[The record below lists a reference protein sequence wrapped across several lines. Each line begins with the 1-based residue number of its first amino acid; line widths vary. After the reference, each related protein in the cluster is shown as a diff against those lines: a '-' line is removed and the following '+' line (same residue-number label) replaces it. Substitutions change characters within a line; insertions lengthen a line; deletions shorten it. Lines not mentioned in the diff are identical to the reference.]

1 MGEITQVVDSIETQP
16 EFLSVLVV
24 ILVAC
29 VGFIILIYLGGRIM
43 ASLQEVKDAIAA
55 IAADIVAEKNEVQ
68 AALADLKAEVQ
79 ALKDQIAAGG
89 AVTPAQLDEVI
100 ASLTSIDAGVKDIS
114 EPIVP

>member
-1 MGEITQVVDSIETQP
+1 MQ
-16 EFLSVLVV
+16 FLSVLVTV
-24 ILVAC
+24 LAAC
-29 VGFIILIYLGGRIM
+29 VIVIVLIYIGGRIM

-55 IAADIVAEKNEVQ
+55 IAADIVSEKNEVQ
-68 AALADLKAEVQ
+68 AAVADLKAEVQ

-100 ASLTSIDAGVKDIS
+100 ASLTAINTGVKDIS